1 MRDHA
6 RKMSLLGLVIDC
18 LMMLQMGALVGIG
31 LVVKFVLVPGYE
43 RNVIYGRGAQLY
55 ALGLDRHEWG
65 TVHMWIGVS
74 LVVVLAVHIVL
85 HWNRILGLLR
95 GVSGSAGVRVAIAIG
110 VLLLAAAL
118 ASFPLWVAPEVETGK
133 AGEGPHWGQ
142 REDRQ
147 FETGS
152 EGRPSGGQRQ
162 GGRAWR

>member
-1 MRDHA
+1 
-6 RKMSLLGLVIDC
+6 MSLLGLIIDC
-18 LMMLQMGALVGIG
+18 LMLLQMGALVGIG
-31 LVVKFVLVPGYE
+31 LLVKFVLVPGYE
-43 RNVIYGRGAQLY
+43 RNVIYGRGADLY
-55 ALGLDRHEWG
+55 VFGLDRHEWG

-95 GVSGSAGVRVAIAIG
+95 GVSGSAAVRAAIAIG

>member
-1 MRDHA
+1 MKDPA
-6 RKMSLLGLVIDC
+6 RKKSLLGLVIDC
-18 LMMLQMGALVGIG
+18 LMLLQMGALAGIG
-31 LVVKFVLVPGYE
+31 LLMKFVLVPGYE
-43 RNVIYGRGAQLY
+43 RNVVYGRGAQLCVF
-55 ALGLDRHEWG
+55 GLDRHEWG

-95 GVSGSAGVRVAIAIG
+95 GVSGSAAVRVAIAIG

-133 AGEGPHWGQ
+133 AGEGRRGQ
-142 REDRQ
+142 WEDRRP
-147 FETGS
+147 ESGS
-152 EGRPSGGQRQ
+152 EARPQGGQRQ